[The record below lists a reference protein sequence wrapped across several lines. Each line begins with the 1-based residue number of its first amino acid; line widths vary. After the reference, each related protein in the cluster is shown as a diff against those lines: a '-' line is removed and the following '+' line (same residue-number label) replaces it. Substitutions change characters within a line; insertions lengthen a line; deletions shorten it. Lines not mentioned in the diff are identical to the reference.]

1 MDTRVTILITSA
13 LLSACASQSPSFAP
27 VIATG
32 SGFYGTQNPLD
43 PLPPVVYGD
52 DTAAPVGEV
61 VLNESAPQAALTAP
75 VSLEAEKQKLP
86 EPIMVARSPFTAATV
101 APAIYPV
108 TRSSN
113 ISIDNKNS
121 AGNPSSYMLDGKK
134 YKVLPFS
141 SGYKKR
147 GIASWYGIDFH
158 GKKTSNGEIYNMH
171 GMTAAHKT
179 LPIPSYVKVTNLKNG
194 RSVILRINDRGPYYA
209 DRIIDLS
216 YAAAHQLG
224 VHKPGTE
231 KVEVEA
237 INSAGTNQVYLQLGV
252 FDNPNNARKLQQKVA
267 SNYLPQPKIKQVM
280 HQDRVVY
287 KVQIGPLYNNN
298 QVESLNLK
306 LARIGIKK
314 TRYVTVR

>member
-1 MDTRVTILITSA
+1 
-13 LLSACASQSPSFAP
+13 
-27 VIATG
+27 
-32 SGFYGTQNPLD
+32 
-43 PLPPVVYGD
+43 
-52 DTAAPVGEV
+52 
-61 VLNESAPQAALTAP
+61 
-75 VSLEAEKQKLP
+75 
-86 EPIMVARSPFTAATV
+86 MVARSPFTAATV